1 MPQIPLSETASAD
14 RTEYDK
20 LRDDK
25 TRQIAPDLAYRQIA
39 IVNVIFYGRPESGDG
54 NWTLIDTGMPGAAS
68 DIRSAAQARFGGA
81 GRPSAIV
88 LTHGHFDHV
97 GPLETLA
104 KEWDVQVY
112 AHELEHPYLN
122 GTESYPSP
130 DPTVGGGLMS
140 LLSPLYPRKAV
151 DVSERLRPLPDDG
164 SVPGMPGWRWLHTPG
179 HTPGHVSLWRE
190 QDRLLIAGDAFITT
204 RQESAYAAVTQAPEM
219 HGPPMYFTPDWVSAH
234 SSVQRLAT
242 LSPDVVVTGHGHA
255 MQGQKMRAALQELA
269 ERFDEVAVPQT
280 GRYALK

>member
-1 MPQIPLSETASAD
+1 MSQIPLSETASAD
-14 RTEYDK
+14 RPEYDK

-39 IVNVIFYGRPESGDG
+39 IVNVIFYGRAGAGDR

-68 DIRSAAQARFGGA
+68 DIRSAAQARFGGV
-81 GRPSAIV
+81 GRPSSIV

-104 KEWDVQVY
+104 REWDVPVY
-112 AHELEHPYLN
+112 AHKLEHSYMN
-122 GTESYPSP
+122 GAESYPPP
-130 DPTVGGGLMS
+130 DPMVGGGLMS
-140 LLSPLYPRKAV
+140 LLSPLYPRKPV

-190 QDRLLIAGDAFITT
+190 SDACWWREMRLLPPARNRPTQQSRRRPKCTVGRCTSPRT
-204 RQESAYAAVTQAPEM
+204 GSALGRRCKA
-219 HGPPMYFTPDWVSAH
+219 WLH
-234 SSVQRLAT
+234 SRLM
-242 LSPDVVVTGHGHA
+242 SS
-255 MQGQKMRAALQELA
+255 
-269 ERFDEVAVPQT
+269 
-280 GRYALK
+280 